1 MGKAWTQEE
10 DKFVLKNISKMTYK
24 KIGEEIGRT
33 EYAVANR
40 VWEIKKDMNKERT
53 KKWFN
58 EYLPILEPEEGKR
71 QIIKKLKIDEKKA
84 EKLYKKWRYA
94 YVNRIM

>member
-53 KKWFN
+53 KKWLN
-58 EYLPILEPEEGKR
+58 KYLPILEPKEGKR

-84 EKLYKKWRYA
+84 KKIYKKWRYA
-94 YVNRIM
+94 YVRRIM

>member
-40 VWEIKKDMNKERT
+40 VWEIKKDMNKETT
-53 KKWFN
+53 KKWLN
-58 EYLPILEPEEGKR
+58 KYLPILEPKEGKR

-84 EKLYKKWRYA
+84 EKIYREWRDNYIKK
-94 YVNRIM
+94 MM

>member
-1 MGKAWTQEE
+1 MAISVIAISTRYITAKAKEV
-10 DKFVLKNISKMTYK
+10 DKTKQTRF
-24 KIGEEIGRT
+24 
-33 EYAVANR
+33 NR
-40 VWEIKKDMNKERT
+40 VGGMVVMETT

-58 EYLPILEPEEGKR
+58 KYLPILEPKIGEKE
-71 QIIKKLKIDEKKA
+71 IAKKLKIDEKKA

>member
-1 MGKAWTQEE
+1 MGKAWTQQE
-10 DKFVLKNISKMTYK
+10 DNFLKEYINKMTYK

-40 VWEIKKDMNKERT
+40 VWETKKDMNKERT